1 MKKALITLAVIASI
15 FTACK
20 DDTTV
25 PTPTPDVVETFD
37 LRDTAAGN
45 FWEVVEPGMP
55 GAFYV
60 IVNDTNT
67 DDRMAVLASGKE
79 LVDSLITTS
88 TDSTLTCVGTM
99 GPGKVTGT
107 YTLKTD
113 MWEFLIER
121 KGGVRKLILE
131 RDED

>member
-1 MKKALITLAVIASI
+1 MKKVIITALTLVVA

-25 PTPTPDVVETFD
+25 PTPTPVVVETFD
-37 LRDTAAGN
+37 LRDTASGW
-45 FWEVVEPGMP
+45 FVEVTEPGIP
-55 GAFYV
+55 AGYFL
-60 IVNDTNT
+60 IVNDTTT
-67 DDRMAVLASGKE
+67 DDRMAVLASGEE

-88 TDSTLTCVGTM
+88 TDSALTCVGTM

-121 KGGVRKLILE
+121 TDGVGKLILE
-131 RDED
+131 RHED